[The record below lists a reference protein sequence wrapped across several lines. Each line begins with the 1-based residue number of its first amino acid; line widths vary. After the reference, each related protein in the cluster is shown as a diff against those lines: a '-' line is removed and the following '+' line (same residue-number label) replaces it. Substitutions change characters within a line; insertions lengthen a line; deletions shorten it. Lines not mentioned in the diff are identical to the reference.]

1 MSADDDQLIWCEV
14 DCGKLQANLARFRR
28 MVGPS
33 RVLAPTVKANAYGH
47 GLVLAARAFLAG
59 GADWLTA
66 NSLDEARVL
75 RAAGVQA
82 PLYVMGYVPTAD
94 LEEAVALQCRLVVY
108 NPETVERLGQVVSR
122 MPPGTLAR
130 VHLKVET
137 GNYRQGLELEEA
149 ISLANLI
156 ARLPGVELEGAATH
170 FADIEDTT
178 DHSYAREQL
187 QRFHQVLQALA
198 DAGHTVRLRHCSNS
212 AATILWPHTYLDMV
226 RVGIGAY
233 GMWPSAQTRV
243 SAVLEGRHGVIEL
256 EPALTWKTRVA
267 QVKDVPQGAF
277 IGYGRSFRTTHR
289 TRLAVLPIGYFDG
302 YDRKLSNLAHVLI
315 RGRRAPLRGR
325 VCMNMV
331 MVDVT
336 DIPDVRV
343 EDEAVLLGA
352 QGDERITA
360 EQLAEWVGTINYEV
374 TTRIGG
380 HVPRVGLGLEA

>member
-352 QGDERITA
+352 QGDERIA
-360 EQLAEWVGTINYEV
+360 AGQLAEWVGTINYEV
-374 TTRIGG
+374 TTRVGG